1 MDPLR
6 GIIGDLHDLIFQHL
20 NTNEILEYSTISKR
34 WYEKIG
40 NSRRCM
46 KKIRLA
52 LKFWR
57 STAKEQQIEEKLKI
71 LKSISRR
78 YQNISIDCRFDK
90 RVSAEFWNLLSVLA
104 DNIVS
109 LKIKSINVTIDSSK
123 PLFQLNKLEELKLVY
138 VPVNIRNIMLSSC
151 NPVKLKL
158 KLVSPLNWSKTSK
171 TDTESLSCIRHF
183 MTTNERLKDVE
194 IYGAIQYRFFFD
206 EDFSKLIK
214 FRLNTLKIK
223 NDLRL
228 SLIPEECERNLIDF
242 LATQSE
248 SLEKIFIDVCRPA
261 VIHQVFNNMK
271 NLATIHIETVV
282 MTDFKVRDL
291 NLKLNENVVDLRI
304 PYITNNQDIKEILQ
318 YTPNLTSLFVA
329 HLSIE
334 TMEFVAWNL
343 KKLTLLKYRYDE
355 IDCENLYDR
364 LKEQNVDV
372 NQNIEMV
379 VDYEYT

>member
-6 GIIGDLHDLIFQHL
+6 AIIGDIHESIFQHL
-20 NTNEILEYSTISKR
+20 NTNEILECSTVSKY

-71 LKSISRR
+71 LKDISRR

-90 RVSAEFWNLLSVLA
+90 RISDEFWNLLFVLA
-104 DNIVS
+104 DHIVS

-123 PLFQLNKLEELKLVY
+123 QLFQLNKLEELKLVY
-138 VPVNIRNIMLSSC
+138 VPVNIRNIMLSSS

-158 KLVSPLNWSKTSK
+158 KLVSPLNWSKTNK
-171 TDTESLSCIRHF
+171 TDNESLSCIKHF

-194 IYGAIQYRFFFD
+194 IYGAVQYRFFFD

-214 FRLNTLKIK
+214 FRLNTLKVK

-242 LATQSE
+242 LGTQSE
-248 SLEKIFIDVCRPA
+248 SLEKIFIDVCRPT

-271 NLATIHIETVV
+271 NLTLIHIETVV
-282 MTDFKVRDL
+282 MTDFKVSDL
-291 NLKLNENVVDLRI
+291 NLKLNEKVVDLRI

-318 YTPNLTSLFVA
+318 YAPNLTSLFVA

-355 IDCENLYDR
+355 IDCETLYER

>member
-6 GIIGDLHDLIFQHL
+6 NIIGDLHDLILQHL
-20 NTNEILEYSTISKR
+20 NTNEILEYSTVSKY
-34 WYEKIG
+34 WYKKIG
-40 NSRRCM
+40 NSRQCM

-104 DNIVS
+104 DHIVQ

-123 PLFQLNKLEELKLVY
+123 PLFKLRKLEELKIVY
-138 VPVNIRNIMLSSC
+138 VPVNIRNVLLTSC

-158 KLVSPLNWSKTSK
+158 KLVSPLNWNKTNK
-171 TDTESLSCIRHF
+171 TDNESLLCIKHF

-194 IYGAIQYRFFFD
+194 IYGAVQYRFFFD

-214 FRLNTLKIK
+214 FRLNSLKIK

-242 LATQSE
+242 LATQNE
-248 SLEKIFIDVCRPA
+248 SLEKVFIDVCRPA
-261 VIHQVFNNMK
+261 VIRQVFNNMK
-271 NLATIHIETVV
+271 NLTLIHIETVV

-291 NLKLNENVVDLRI
+291 NLQLNENVVDLRI

-334 TMEFVAWNL
+334 TMEFVAWNM
-343 KKLTLLKYRYDE
+343 KKLVTLKYRYDE
-355 IDCENLYDR
+355 IDCETLYDR
-364 LKEQNVDV
+364 LKAENVDV
-372 NQNIEMV
+372 NQNIEMI